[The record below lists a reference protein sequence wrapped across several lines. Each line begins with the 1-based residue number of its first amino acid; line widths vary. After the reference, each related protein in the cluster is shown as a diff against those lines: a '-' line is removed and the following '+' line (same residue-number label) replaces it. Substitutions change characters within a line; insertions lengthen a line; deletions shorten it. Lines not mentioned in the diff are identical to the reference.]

1 MEDQYIYELLYG
13 TPKNQGMFEG
23 YINPQAAVVGG
34 NVGNTTF
41 MDGGGLLN
49 VGGGATY
56 QPTQENKINPYTFA
70 NYNDG
75 KRDQNGNNIGL
86 TIKAMMDE
94 QDKSLKGM
102 YGNLNAEYTKTPIDT
117 IKSLGYNTNNFG
129 ANVTKSDNNT
139 EYSMRTLLNNILG
152 GNLNAEASKDDYN
165 KRLMFN
171 WSKDF

>member
-56 QPTQENKINPYTFA
+56 QPTQENKVNPYAFA
-70 NYNDG
+70 NYSDG
-75 KRDQNGNNIGL
+75 NLN
-86 TIKAMMDE
+86 IKAMMDK
-94 QDKSLKGM
+94 QAKNLKGM
-102 YGNLNAEYTKTPIDT
+102 YGNLNAEYTKTPMDS

>member
-23 YINPQAAVVGG
+23 YMNPQAAVVGG

-56 QPTQENKINPYTFA
+56 QPTQENKVNPYAFA
-70 NYNDG
+70 NYSDG
-75 KRDQNGNNIGL
+75 NLN
-86 TIKAMMDE
+86 IKAMMDE
-94 QDKSLKGM
+94 QAKNLKGM